1 MAYIDYYKILGVEE
15 SASQDD
21 IKKAFKKLARKY
33 HPDLNPDDPNAKQR
47 FQEINEANEVL
58 GDPES
63 TARTGNMRTSLKLR
77 NNVTSSKVVADLVTE
92 AGLTG
97 PREADSPVW
106 EETVNFRISS
116 NPCSVLG
123 EVVGELPD
131 SGDRIIMRSCI
142 FHSRMRLRL
151 TSKC

>member
-1 MAYIDYYKILGVEE
+1 
-15 SASQDD
+15 
-21 IKKAFKKLARKY
+21 
-33 HPDLNPDDPNAKQR
+33 
-47 FQEINEANEVL
+47 
-58 GDPES
+58 
-63 TARTGNMRTSLKLR
+63 MRTSLKLR